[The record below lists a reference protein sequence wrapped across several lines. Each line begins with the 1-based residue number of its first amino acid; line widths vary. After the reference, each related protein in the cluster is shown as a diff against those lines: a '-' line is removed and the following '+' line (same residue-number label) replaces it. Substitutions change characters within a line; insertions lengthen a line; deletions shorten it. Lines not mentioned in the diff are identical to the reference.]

1 MPYGIVIYEI
11 YYFYNKDTEPE
22 ENNISDISEETPNE
36 LSNIRLGIANFDS
49 LNPLISKNQN
59 IQDISKLIYEP
70 LFNISDDFKL
80 KQSLAIEFS
89 KVDNV
94 TYFIKLRENVKWH
107 NGSDFSAEDVKY
119 TIETIKALGDNSIYH
134 SNVSNINNVEIISN
148 NLVKIFLNEEK
159 PFYEYNL
166 TFPIISSSFF
176 GEGDI
181 TNSDKNNI
189 PMGTGKYKIQTTEVN
204 SQMELKTNKD
214 WWNTNETN
222 LRIDTITVRIYGTIA
237 ELYNGYKLGGIDLIA
252 SQSLNVEDNIG
263 TIGSNVQKNFGRNF
277 DYLALNC
284 QSNMLSHKEVR
295 QAISYCLNKE
305 EIVNTVYG
313 GKYIVADHPLAYGSY
328 LYNKNTSNDEY
339 NIDKAKQ
346 TLELNEWTFSY
357 GSWQKK
363 IGYNTVKLRINLVVQ
378 STNENRVKVAEIIK
392 KNLEEIGI
400 SVTIISVKDATYE
413 NYLKNKNYDILLTGV
428 TVGVSPDMTRYF
440 GDGNFANYNNNEV
453 SEIQK
458 ELYSISDEKT
468 IKEKYEKLQSIYESD
483 RPYIGLYFNRNMLI
497 FNKNVSTTTNNNW
510 FNIFSN
516 IENWH
521 RKN

>member
-1 MPYGIVIYEI
+1 M
-11 YYFYNKDTEPE
+11 
-22 ENNISDISEETPNE
+22 
-36 LSNIRLGIANFDS
+36 
-49 LNPLISKNQN
+49 
-59 IQDISKLIYEP
+59 
-70 LFNISDDFKL
+70 
-80 KQSLAIEFS
+80 
-89 KVDNV
+89 
-94 TYFIKLRENVKWH
+94 
-107 NGSDFSAEDVKY
+107 
-119 TIETIKALGDNSIYH
+119 
-134 SNVSNINNVEIISN
+134 
-148 NLVKIFLNEEK
+148 
-159 PFYEYNL
+159 
-166 TFPIISSSFF
+166 
-176 GEGDI
+176 
-181 TNSDKNNI
+181 
-189 PMGTGKYKIQTTEVN
+189 
-204 SQMELKTNKD
+204 
-214 WWNTNETN
+214 
-222 LRIDTITVRIYGTIA
+222 
-237 ELYNGYKLGGIDLIA
+237 
-252 SQSLNVEDNIG
+252 
-263 TIGSNVQKNFGRNF
+263 
-277 DYLALNC
+277 
-284 QSNMLSHKEVR
+284 
-295 QAISYCLNKE
+295 
-305 EIVNTVYG
+305 
-313 GKYIVADHPLAYGSY
+313 
-328 LYNKNTSNDEY
+328 
-339 NIDKAKQ
+339 
-346 TLELNEWTFSY
+346 TFSY